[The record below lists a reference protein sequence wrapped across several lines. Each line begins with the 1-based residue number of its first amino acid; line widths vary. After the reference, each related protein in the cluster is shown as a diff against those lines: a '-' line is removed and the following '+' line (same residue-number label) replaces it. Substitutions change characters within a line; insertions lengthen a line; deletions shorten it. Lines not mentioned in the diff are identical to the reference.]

1 MTAWNKSCARCPID
15 ESARVTFAPTRSND
29 RSRPTVTPIRGLEA
43 AAAAPGTA
51 VALPL
56 WFCEP
61 RVGTMSTASQLT
73 ITGTSG
79 YTRAQRSA
87 LVVAT
92 LRLKLI
98 RRYGSATARDLA
110 DCMAACAAAQVPL
123 GDMVDLIDLL
133 FDSERIPA
141 ATIGA
146 AYSLAQ
152 MLNQHGY
159 DDA

>member
-1 MTAWNKSCARCPID
+1 
-15 ESARVTFAPTRSND
+15 
-29 RSRPTVTPIRGLEA
+29 
-43 AAAAPGTA
+43 
-51 VALPL
+51 
-56 WFCEP
+56 
-61 RVGTMSTASQLT
+61 MSTERQLT
-73 ITGTSG
+73 ANGSIG

-87 LVVAT
+87 LAVAAI
-92 LRLKLI
+92 RLKLI

-152 MLNQHGY
+152 MLIQHEY
-159 DDA
+159 DHA

>member
-1 MTAWNKSCARCPID
+1 
-15 ESARVTFAPTRSND
+15 
-29 RSRPTVTPIRGLEA
+29 
-43 AAAAPGTA
+43 
-51 VALPL
+51 
-56 WFCEP
+56 
-61 RVGTMSTASQLT
+61 MSTESQLT
-73 ITGTSG
+73 ANGSIG

-87 LVVAT
+87 LAVAAI
-92 LRLKLI
+92 RLKLI
-98 RRYGSATARDLA
+98 RRYGSATTRDLA

-152 MLNQHGY
+152 MLIQHEY
-159 DDA
+159 DHA

>member
-1 MTAWNKSCARCPID
+1 MDTDSVLNAN
-15 ESARVTFAPTRSND
+15 
-29 RSRPTVTPIRGLEA
+29 
-43 AAAAPGTA
+43 
-51 VALPL
+51 VA
-56 WFCEP
+56 
-61 RVGTMSTASQLT
+61 SS
-73 ITGTSG
+73 

-87 LVVAT
+87 LTVAAI
-92 LRLKLI
+92 RLKLI

-110 DCMAACAAAQVPL
+110 DCMAACAAAEVPL

-133 FDSERIPA
+133 FESERIPA

-159 DDA
+159 EHA

>member
-1 MTAWNKSCARCPID
+1 M
-15 ESARVTFAPTRSND
+15 
-29 RSRPTVTPIRGLEA
+29 RGPDV
-43 AAAAPGTA
+43 AAAAPGTT
-51 VALPL
+51 VARAMR
-56 WFCEP
+56 FYEP
-61 RVGTMSTASQLT
+61 TVGTMSTESQLT
-73 ITGTSG
+73 ANGSIG

-87 LVVAT
+87 LAVAAI
-92 LRLKLI
+92 RLKLI

-152 MLNQHGY
+152 MLIQHEY
-159 DDA
+159 DHA

>member
-1 MTAWNKSCARCPID
+1 M
-15 ESARVTFAPTRSND
+15 
-29 RSRPTVTPIRGLEA
+29 RGPDV
-43 AAAAPGTA
+43 AAAAPGTT
-51 VALPL
+51 VARAMR
-56 WFCEP
+56 FYEP
-61 RVGTMSTASQLT
+61 TVGTMSTESQLT
-73 ITGTSG
+73 ANGSIG

-87 LVVAT
+87 LAVAAI
-92 LRLKLI
+92 RLKLI

-152 MLNQHGY
+152 MLIQREY
-159 DDA
+159 DHA

>member
-1 MTAWNKSCARCPID
+1 M
-15 ESARVTFAPTRSND
+15 
-29 RSRPTVTPIRGLEA
+29 RGPKA
-43 AAAAPGTA
+43 AVAAPGTA
-51 VALPL
+51 VAVAL
-56 WFCEP
+56 WSFEP
-61 RVGTMSTASQLT
+61 TAGAMSTASQPT
-73 ITGTSG
+73 FNGVNG
-79 YTRAQRSA
+79 HTRAQRSA
-87 LVVAT
+87 LAVAAIR
-92 LRLKLI
+92 LRLI

-152 MLNQHGY
+152 MLISTDINTLEL
-159 DDA
+159 DL